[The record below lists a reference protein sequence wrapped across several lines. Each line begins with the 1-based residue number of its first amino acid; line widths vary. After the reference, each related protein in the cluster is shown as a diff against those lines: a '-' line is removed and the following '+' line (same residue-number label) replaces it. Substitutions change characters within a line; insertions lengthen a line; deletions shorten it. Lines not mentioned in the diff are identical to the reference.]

1 MPGDDS
7 ASPITPYFL
16 SPFRAPEFA
25 KLMRLF
31 SRLLSPRVE
40 NGDAVGPNIDQEE
53 EEEEEEKEEEE
64 EDNAPPRFDSGK
76 SDPTSRNDGR
86 V

>member
-1 MPGDDS
+1 
-7 ASPITPYFL
+7 
-16 SPFRAPEFA
+16 
-25 KLMRLF
+25 MRLF

-53 EEEEEEKEEEE
+53 EEEEEEEEKEEEEE